1 MIVNADEDFHIAR
14 ATSKRSQ
21 SRMLT
26 SRRDAEIQRN
36 QVTAG
41 PFLPPLEL
49 VRVVSKAGL
58 GLGDEKV
65 QKRFRK
71 SEAIYQPCH

>member
-1 MIVNADEDFHIAR
+1 MSMRTLHVEEM
-14 ATSKRSQ
+14 SKSLQ

-26 SRRDAEIQRN
+26 SRRDVEIQRN
-36 QVTAG
+36 QATAG

-49 VRVVSKAGL
+49 ICDEYEVGL

-65 QKRFRK
+65 
-71 SEAIYQPCH
+71 